1 MKYGNT
7 LQQRSI
13 PQWGTYNIDYDDIKH
28 LIKEHTTPGS
38 GKAVA
43 IPGQGNQNDSEFEDH
58 LFAVLAQEHRRI
70 DLFVKSKTGEI
81 ERRLNHITKQ
91 IDQNVRREQA
101 AAPDDRLTAR
111 RRQKYGRIESDVLK
125 AGEEIRSL
133 ARFIGAQRLGF
144 AKLLKKYRKWTGSE
158 SLGPRFKHQILNQ
171 PGTFSQTDLSPL
183 LNYWTDSL
191 HAVRDAY
198 QAADKNESPRI
209 AVSDMDPSVKHL
221 ADIPKKI
228 HAAAESTSEVDLD
241 ASLATLP
248 LGQSGA
254 RASYWVHPEQ
264 VVEIQVLLLQSLR
277 LFNGKTRPSSRAS
290 PFETP
295 KRRNS
300 NERLDSLADNERT
313 DDFGVLFLDDA
324 ERYARQRSATTV
336 VETEETPGKPAA
348 RVLGRAQWNS
358 SGEASIVIAN
368 EGEANA
374 GTSTCVAKMKRKHLP
389 VFLHLDRPFHSRTQ
403 SGLETIA
410 ETDAQPD
417 TAGSSS
423 NPVDDLRAWLQ
434 SHREVRPVAGY
445 CSKRSRFV
453 GLENDYEH
461 GTWATLDTD
470 IYMKPS
476 LLPDLADSEWPTKV
490 RSDSHPFPFAV
501 LTVRTEGAQAHN
513 IIKTLDHSH
522 LTERVRGFS
531 MEPHTI
537 WTCCKP
543 SLMQPPYWLPMLD
556 RDIRK
561 LPEKVPRQ
569 HSRRGSAIPIDSS
582 TSRQTSISTSSVTD
596 GQTSRYVTLN
606 CDTSATSYSE
616 ADSPQQ
622 NSKKAKPE
630 AMREFAAIQSAGG
643 TANVNSQGY
652 WNEYDN
658 PEDDDDANAYVIY
671 VDPFSSPKIPGQ
683 ETLSKLFSRIK
694 NSFRGRRP
702 STQESLLSANSH
714 SVEDSDEADLS
725 PISTRDYGT
734 LPTPAT
740 SSKPRQPKLKTTA
753 NSSWNKS
760 AAALLDIFR
769 PSSRD
774 ASAHGS
780 FQWTGYRPRSSD
792 SAHQPLIGSQPS
804 DLHDLLA
811 DLESRRQERESTK
824 LRLCALALAAA
835 LVVLAITWTL
845 AATSRRKLRREVDG
859 VVVVGTVASLV
870 FTGVGVLCALSK
882 KQSPGIFWSMLLS
895 LIVAA
900 VCLADG
906 GLLVWLLN

>member
-1 MKYGNT
+1 MT
-7 LQQRSI
+7 SPLI
-13 PQWGTYNIDYDDIKH
+13 VPDNIDYDDIKH

-38 GKAVA
+38 GKALA
-43 IPGQGNQNDSEFEDH
+43 IPGQSHHHDREFEEQ

-70 DLFVKSKTGEI
+70 DLFVRSKSGEI

-91 IDQNVRREQA
+91 IDQNVLREQA
-101 AAPDDRLTAR
+101 SASDDRVSAR

-133 ARFIGAQRLGF
+133 ARFVGAQRLGF
-144 AKLLKKYRKWTGSE
+144 AKLLKKYRKWTGSD
-158 SLGPRFKHQILNQ
+158 SLGSRFKHQVLSQ

-198 QAADKNESPRI
+198 QAAEKRESPRI

-228 HAAAESTSEVDLD
+228 HAAAESASEVDLD

-264 VVEIQVLLLQSLR
+264 VVEIQVLILQTLR
-277 LFNGKTRPSSRAS
+277 LFNGKARPLSRAS

-348 RVLGRAQWNS
+348 RVLGRAHWNS
-358 SGEASIVIAN
+358 SGEASIVITN
-368 EGEANA
+368 EDDANA
-374 GTSTCVAKMKRKHLP
+374 GASTCVAKMKRKHLP

-403 SGLETIA
+403 SGLETIS

-417 TAGSSS
+417 AAGSTSS
-423 NPVDDLRAWLQ
+423 SSPVDDLRAWLQ

-453 GLENDYEH
+453 GLENDSEH

-470 IYMKPS
+470 VYMKPG
-476 LLPDLADSEWPTKV
+476 LLPDLADSEWSQKV
-490 RSDSHPFPFAV
+490 KSDSQPFPFAV
-501 LTVRTEGAQAHN
+501 LTVRTEGAQANN
-513 IIKTLDHSH
+513 IVKALDHSH

-531 MEPHTI
+531 MEAHTI

-569 HSRRGSAIPIDSS
+569 HSRRGSAVPIDSS
-582 TSRQTSISTSSVTD
+582 TSRQTSISNSSVTD
-596 GQTSRYVTLN
+596 GQTSRFITLN
-606 CDTSATSYSE
+606 SESSATSYSDT
-616 ADSPQQ
+616 DSPQKKH
-622 NSKKAKPE
+622 KKANPD
-630 AMREFAAIQSAGG
+630 AMRQFAAIQSAGG
-643 TANVNSQGY
+643 SANVNSQGY
-652 WNEYDN
+652 WNEYDD
-658 PEDDDDANAYVIY
+658 PEDGDDANAYVIY
-671 VDPFSSPKIPGQ
+671 VDPFASPKIPGQ
-683 ETLSKLFSRIK
+683 ETLSKLFARIK

-702 STQESLLSANSH
+702 STQDSLLSANAN
-714 SVEDSDEADLS
+714 SVDDSDEADLS

-740 SSKPRQPKLKTTA
+740 SSKPRQPELKTTA

-760 AAALLDIFR
+760 AAKLLDIFR

-774 ASAHGS
+774 ASANGS
-780 FQWTGYRPRSSD
+780 FHWNYRPSSSD
-792 SAHQPLIGSQPS
+792 SARQPLIGSQPS
-804 DLHDLLA
+804 DLHELLA
-811 DLESRRQERESTK
+811 DLELRRQERETTK
-824 LRLCALALAAA
+824 LRLCALALTAAV
-835 LVVLAITWTL
+835 VVLAITWTL

-882 KQSPGIFWSMLLS
+882 KQNPGIIWSVLLS
-895 LIVAA
+895 LVVAA

>member
-1 MKYGNT
+1 MT
-7 LQQRSI
+7 SPL
-13 PQWGTYNIDYDDIKH
+13 TVADNIDYDDIKH

-43 IPGQGNQNDSEFEDH
+43 IPGQSHQHDGEFEEQ

-70 DLFVKSKTGEI
+70 DLFVKSKSGEI

-91 IDQNVRREQA
+91 IDQNVLREQA
-101 AAPDDRLTAR
+101 SASDARLSAH

-133 ARFIGAQRLGF
+133 ARFVGAQRLGF
-144 AKLLKKYRKWTGSE
+144 AKLLKKYRKWTGSD
-158 SLGPRFKHQILNQ
+158 SLSSRFKHQVLNQ
-171 PGTFSQTDLSPL
+171 PATFSQTDLSPL

-198 QAADKNESPRI
+198 QAAEKRESPRI

-228 HAAAESTSEVDLD
+228 HAAAESASEVDLD

-264 VVEIQVLLLQSLR
+264 VVEIQVLLLQTLR
-277 LFNGKTRPSSRAS
+277 LFNGKVRTSSRAS

-348 RVLGRAQWNS
+348 RVLGRAHWNS
-358 SGEASIVIAN
+358 SGEASIVITN
-368 EGEANA
+368 EVDANA
-374 GTSTCVAKMKRKHLP
+374 GASTCLAKMKRKHLP
-389 VFLHLDRPFHSRTQ
+389 
-403 SGLETIA
+403 TIS
-410 ETDAQPD
+410 ENDAQPD
-417 TAGSSS
+417 ATSSS
-423 NPVDDLRAWLQ
+423 SSPVDDLRAWLQ

-453 GLENDYEH
+453 GLENDSEH
-461 GTWATLDTD
+461 GIWATLDTD
-470 IYMKPS
+470 VYMKPG
-476 LLPDLADSEWPTKV
+476 LLPELADSEWVQKV
-490 RSDSHPFPFAV
+490 RSDSQPFPFAV
-501 LTVRTEGAQAHN
+501 LTVRTEGVQANN
-513 IIKTLDHSH
+513 IIKALDNSH
-522 LTERVRGFS
+522 LVSRRVRGFS
-531 MEPHTI
+531 MEAHTI

-543 SLMQPPYWLPMLD
+543 SLMQPPYWLPMLN

-582 TSRQTSISTSSVTD
+582 TSRQTSISNSSVTD
-596 GQTSRYVTLN
+596 GQTSRFVTLN
-606 CDTSATSYSE
+606 SESSATSYSE
-616 ADSPQQ
+616 ADSPLKKP
-622 NSKKAKPE
+622 KKANPD
-630 AMREFAAIQSAGG
+630 ALREFAAIQSAGG
-643 TANVNSQGY
+643 SANVNSQGY
-652 WNEYDN
+652 WNEYDD
-658 PEDDDDANAYVIY
+658 PEDGDDANAYVIY
-671 VDPFSSPKIPGQ
+671 VDPFASPKIPGQ
-683 ETLSKLFSRIK
+683 ETLSKLFTRIK
-694 NSFRGRRP
+694 NSFRGRRA
-702 STQESLLSANSH
+702 SSQDSLLSANAN

-740 SSKPRQPKLKTTA
+740 SSKPRQPELNTTA
-753 NSSWNKS
+753 NSS
-760 AAALLDIFR
+760 
-769 PSSRD
+769 
-774 ASAHGS
+774 
-780 FQWTGYRPRSSD
+780 SD
-792 SAHQPLIGSQPS
+792 SARQPLIGSQPS
-804 DLHDLLA
+804 DLHELLA
-811 DLESRRQERESTK
+811 DLELRRQERETTK
-824 LRLCALALAAA
+824 LRLCALALTAAV
-835 LVVLAITWTL
+835 VVLAITWTL

-882 KQSPGIFWSMLLS
+882 KQNPGIIWSVLLS
-895 LIVAA
+895 LVVAA